1 MVKLAWHHWAAIAGG
16 AAAAGAV
23 LYYLVKNDYAEMEQN
38 ESKKDNV
45 RVNVGELTRNDVLE
59 ILRDIMKSQDLMK
72 AVMKELTTELIQ
84 NQLSFEQTYTK
95 IKVSQPDDPLERYGI
110 SMTDFD
116 MLLETH
122 QQDHNVREAISR
134 IMGAPSNV
142 TLSPKVQTVPRKTI
156 VQIHDFMLSE
166 LKKLVEE
173 FQSHPDRLNLDARTL
188 TMTAQAIIGAKVET
202 KFGLNSDEIE
212 SAVLFNHNALQS
224 DTEFTRI
231 NVQMQATMSQLMGT
245 QFPCGP
251 F

>member
-1 MVKLAWHHWAAIAGG
+1 MVQLGWQHWAALGGG
-16 AAAAGAV
+16 AAAVAAV
-23 LYYLVKNDYAEMEQN
+23 LYYLSKTDYAEMEQ
-38 ESKKDNV
+38 KDAKEKG
-45 RVNVGELTRNDVLE
+45 RVNVEELAKSDVLE
-59 ILRDIMKSQDLMK
+59 ILRDIMKSQELMK
-72 AVMKELTTELIQ
+72 AVMKDLTTDLIQ
-84 NQLSFEQTYTK
+84 NQLSFEQTYEK
-95 IKVSQPDDPLERYGI
+95 IKKSQPDDPLERYGI

-116 MLLETH
+116 MLLEKH
-122 QQDHNVREAISR
+122 QLDPNVREAISR

-142 TLSPKVQTVPRKTI
+142 TLSQKVQTVPRKMI

-173 FQSHPDRLNLDARTL
+173 FQKHPDRLSLDARTL

-212 SAVLFNHNALQS
+212 SAVLFNHNALSS
-224 DTEFTRI
+224 DTDFARI
-231 NVQMQATMSQLMGT
+231 NVQMQATMSQLMGA